1 MIESGQNILNNKET
15 FNSYVGKVEPA
26 TTILWQSTRRFLSA
40 YWLQFVDIAWIGTLL
55 LFIVADA
62 KIFYFHLLFVV
73 LTFGAFHWS
82 LRDFMWRAVI
92 AVTIAY
98 SSLVIFVMLKVV
110 ESSELIEIPML
121 TLISIL
127 VFGIAQQR
135 SNAERELRK
144 VNGELEKRI
153 ADRTVH
159 LQEEIMARQQAE
171 STLFKS
177 REHYRQLVELSFE
190 GIIIH
195 NRASMLHIN
204 SAGVKLLGGNK
215 AEELIGRPLADFI
228 HPEYVEQ
235 VQKRLEM
242 IQAEDHGLPLAEEK
256 FMRLDGSVVDVEEVT
271 IQIAYLDQPA
281 LLTVIRDITSRKQ
294 AEQARINERM
304 QIARDLHDSL
314 GQNLGFLHLKLDQ
327 FVNIDGERRLSD
339 IARELVQM
347 RRVANDSYHQVREM
361 IASLRPANTLQF
373 GKVLR
378 DLAKMI
384 SIQGHFTVQV
394 IETGKERTLNP
405 LQQQQVLSLCRE
417 ALTNVAKHAA
427 ANQVKIN
434 LNWQTSQLSIEICDD
449 GCGFDLSF
457 AQAKGTFGL
466 RGMSERATQVDGALT
481 IQSDLNQGT
490 TITLQLPL

>member
-1 MIESGQNILNNKET
+1 
-15 FNSYVGKVEPA
+15 
-26 TTILWQSTRRFLSA
+26 
-40 YWLQFVDIAWIGTLL
+40 
-55 LFIVADA
+55 
-62 KIFYFHLLFVV
+62 
-73 LTFGAFHWS
+73 
-82 LRDFMWRAVI
+82 
-92 AVTIAY
+92 
-98 SSLVIFVMLKVV
+98 
-110 ESSELIEIPML
+110 
-121 TLISIL
+121 
-127 VFGIAQQR
+127 
-135 SNAERELRK
+135 
-144 VNGELEKRI
+144 
-153 ADRTVH
+153 
-159 LQEEIMARQQAE
+159 
-171 STLFKS
+171 
-177 REHYRQLVELSFE
+177 
-190 GIIIH
+190 
-195 NRASMLHIN
+195 MLHIN